1 MTAAALTAEKTI
13 RVVPR
18 PTTRIAVQSGRGL
31 FREGVIELLRQ
42 HGCEARGYA
51 SHADLLLATRRGLPD
66 LVLLDLEDGTGD
78 PREHMREL
86 RARWPE
92 ATVVAIGTPR
102 QLAAQAPTADGWVE
116 QPGAGARDVFAIA
129 EAVSEARQGRIRLPI
144 PPGVERQLAIW
155 ESLTRR
161 QRQVLGLL
169 GCGLAN
175 PKIAAAL
182 GVSER
187 AVKVHVSSLL
197 EKFSVDNRTG
207 LALIA
212 CLAGFPFVQLASDTN
227 QLTLGLR

>member
-1 MTAAALTAEKTI
+1 
-13 RVVPR
+13 
-18 PTTRIAVQSGRGL
+18 
-31 FREGVIELLRQ
+31 
-42 HGCEARGYA
+42 
-51 SHADLLLATRRGLPD
+51 
-66 LVLLDLEDGTGD
+66 
-78 PREHMREL
+78 MREL

-92 ATVVAIGTPR
+92 ATVVAIGTPL

-197 EKFSVDNRTG
+197 ETFSVDNRTG

>member
-1 MTAAALTAEKTI
+1 MTAAALTTEKTT
-13 RVVPR
+13 RFVPR
-18 PTTRIAVQSGRGL
+18 PTTRIAVESGRGL
-31 FREGVIELLRQ
+31 FREGVSELLRQ
-42 HGCEARGYA
+42 HGFEARDYA
-51 SHADLLLATRRGLPD
+51 SHADLLHATRRGVPD
-66 LVLLDLEDGTGD
+66 LVLLDLEDGTGE
-78 PREHMREL
+78 PPHLLREL
-86 RARWPE
+86 RAKWPR

-102 QLAAQAPTADGWVE
+102 QLAAQAPAADGWVE

-129 EAVSEARQGRIRLPI
+129 EAVGRARQGRVRLPV
-144 PPGVERQLAIW
+144 PPGVARELMIW

-169 GCGLAN
+169 GCGLGN

-182 GVSER
+182 GISER

-212 CLAGFPFVQLASDTN
+212 CLAGFPFVQLASDSN
-227 QLTLGLR
+227 QPTLGLR